1 MAKRKISAKQKH
13 EQKIRLKQQHER
25 IQKEQQKAQAK
36 AEKKARQRAQK
47 QAEREAK
54 EKSIKRKKVS
64 RETKSEA
71 LTAKQKKQKKS
82 AEHAQ
87 QRKDKLKRIKQE
99 QRERKAQKQKQ
110 QEQQQQPKSKR
121 VPTDEEDEEQRR
133 KAQEDEELA
142 EAKILLYRVEH
153 AIDDH
158 TQGEARMAQILLSI
172 LNDAR
177 NDLGETQ
184 LAQNLKDADEETI
197 SYVQETLKYKV
208 DSENGQRRI
217 NEFYKMCFSR
227 LPNAYESRLYA
238 EWSDEDDYVNDPYN
252 YGDDFGYASTADID

>member
-1 MAKRKISAKQKH
+1 MARRKISAKQKH
-13 EQKIRLKQQHER
+13 EQKIRAKQQQVR

-36 AEKKARQRAQK
+36 AEKKLRQRAQK
-47 QAEREAK
+47 QAERESVEK
-54 EKSIKRKKVS
+54 EKKRKKVS
-64 RETKSEA
+64 RETTQQV
-71 LTAKQKKQKKS
+71 LTPKQKKQRKS
-82 AEHAQ
+82 AERTRQ
-87 QRKDKLKRIKQE
+87 QKEKKKRIQRE

-110 QEQQQQPKSKR
+110 RAEQQRPKSKR
-121 VPTDEEDEEQRR
+121 VPTDEDDEEQRR
-133 KAQEDEELA
+133 KAQEDDELA

-172 LNDAR
+172 FNDAL
-177 NDLGETQ
+177 NELGETQ
-184 LAQNLKDADEETI
+184 LARNLKDADEETV

-217 NEFYKMCFSR
+217 NEFYKMCFSH
-227 LPNAYESRLYA
+227 LPSAYESRLYA
-238 EWSDEDDYVNDPYN
+238 EWSDEDEYVNDSYN